1 MKIILIPDTVI
12 DQSVIIINFNQKSPF
27 SLEQVPHIMGNTWL
41 VPGGATDII
50 VSLILTTQSSEGNQP
65 RAWQKESL

>member
-1 MKIILIPDTVI
+1 
-12 DQSVIIINFNQKSPF
+12 
-27 SLEQVPHIMGNTWL
+27 MGNTWL

-65 RAWQKESL
+65 RAGRLAIALMLVSFLRASSIAGWL